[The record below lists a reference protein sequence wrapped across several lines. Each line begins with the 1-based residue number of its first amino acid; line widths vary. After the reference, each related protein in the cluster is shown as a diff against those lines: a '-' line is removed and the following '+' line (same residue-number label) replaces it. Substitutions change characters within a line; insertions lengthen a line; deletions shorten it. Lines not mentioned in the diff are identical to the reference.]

1 MSCLYSE
8 LKEIIC
14 KNSNHDMT
22 IEDVN
27 QAKDLIE
34 DFGYNS
40 INLILLLMEIENKW
54 NIIFDENKIQ
64 MSKLSNINYLFET
77 TSNLVELKKEG
88 I

>member
-14 KNSNHDMT
+14 KNSSHDMT

-77 TSNLVELKKEG
+77 TSKLVELKKEE

>member
-1 MSCLYSE
+1 
-8 LKEIIC
+8 
-14 KNSNHDMT
+14 MT

-77 TSNLVELKKEG
+77 TSNLVELKKEE